1 MLFYFISNIW
11 GHTVCF
17 IYIFSVVLISKCFTE
32 KLYIVSSDAQYKKRY
47 FAVTVTQGIRFVLF
61 FFHYQRICIRTAY
74 CHVGNLFFP
83 QWSVC
88 AVTTAVDAAVTVAW
102 LFLWFTQRER
112 EGDQGRTQNGDCAV
126 PQMHGRKERVSA
138 GT

>member
-61 FFHYQRICIRTAY
+61 FSIIK
-74 CHVGNLFFP
+74 G
-83 QWSVC
+83 SVY
-88 AVTTAVDAAVTVAW
+88 VLHTVMLA
-102 LFLWFTQRER
+102 TCSSPS
-112 EGDQGRTQNGDCAV
+112 GRCVQ
-126 PQMHGRKERVSA
+126 
-138 GT
+138 